1 MQVGLA
7 GLTQVSATHLEGKA
21 GPMAEGQ
28 ERLVLPMP
36 QVSRTLKES
45 QY

>member
-1 MQVGLA
+1 MQVGLSR
-7 GLTQVSATHLEGKA
+7 LTQVTVTHQEGKA
-21 GPMAEGQ
+21 GPIAEGQ

-36 QVSRTLKES
+36 QVSRNLKES